1 MPRNIAIIPA
11 RGGSKRLPRKNILP
25 INGKPMIS
33 YPILAAINSGL
44 FDEVVVS
51 TEDKEIST
59 IAASFGA
66 TVSKRFE
73 TLAQDRS
80 TVVQVCEDVLEK
92 DDYKTV
98 ESFCCIYATAIFIT
112 PEDIINSFKLIT
124 NKPPV
129 DYVMGISGFN
139 YHPVQAL
146 NEVGG
151 YLQSMWPEYN
161 DKQSQFYPHLVV
173 SNGTL
178 YWAKRTAF
186 MRDKTFYGE
195 RLVGYQLDS
204 DHTVDIDTPEDYESA
219 KMLAKDILPR

>member
-1 MPRNIAIIPA
+1 MARNIAIIPA
-11 RGGSKRLPRKNILP
+11 RGGSKRLLRKNILP

-33 YPILAAINSGL
+33 YPILAAIKSGL

-59 IAASFGA
+59 IAASYGA
-66 TVSKRFE
+66 TVSKRPE
-73 TLAQDRS
+73 SLAQDRS

-92 DDYKTV
+92 NEYKTV
-98 ESFCCIYATAIFIT
+98 ESFCCVYATAIFIT
-112 PEDIINSFKLIT
+112 TEDIINSYKLLT

-129 DYVMGISGFN
+129 DYVMGVSEFN

-146 NEVGG
+146 KEEDG

-161 DKQSQFYPHLVV
+161 NKQSQFYPHLVV

-186 MRDKTFYGE
+186 LRDKTFYGE
-195 RLVGYQLDS
+195 KMVGYELDG
-204 DHTVDIDTPEDYESA
+204 DNAVDIDTPEDYENA
-219 KMLAKDILPR
+219 KKLAKDKLPG